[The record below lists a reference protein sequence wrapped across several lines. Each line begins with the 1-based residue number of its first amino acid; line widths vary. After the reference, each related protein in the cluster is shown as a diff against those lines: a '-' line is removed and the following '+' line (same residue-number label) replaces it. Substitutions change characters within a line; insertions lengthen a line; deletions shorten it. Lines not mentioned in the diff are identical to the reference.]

1 MTDIMTEDVQ
11 VPTSMSEYN
20 GNVSPEKPQLQVIDI
35 IDQIANS
42 VEIFPYDSAASQPAL
57 LLTQES
63 QGGVGHLVENS
74 VYEAC
79 DISTY
84 EDTIGMKEHQGKPEG
99 FKEKNTGSFA
109 QERRDWEEESGE
121 ELCQESHPTSSREQD
136 IPEEEEWDAELCQG
150 ENIDDMAEEEQEEKK
165 EAQLSEST
173 EKIKEGEQSKASEK
187 TAVKDAVGTGGGG
200 VLKTNNEDSHKKGQ
214 ENNSKEFRPIHP
226 SCNAQ
231 TEKPDELTGTL
242 RKNDISR
249 HSYSRYNTI
258 SYRKIRKGNTKQRID
273 EFESM
278 MHS

>member
-11 VPTSMSEYN
+11 VPTGMSEYN
-20 GNVSPEKPQLQVIDI
+20 GNVSLEKPQLQVIDI

-42 VEIFPYDSAASQPAL
+42 VEIFPYNSVASQPAL
-57 LLTQES
+57 LLTQEN
-63 QGGVGHLVENS
+63 QGGVGHFVENS

-84 EDTIGMKEHQGKPEG
+84 EDTVGLKEHQGKPEG
-99 FKEKNTGSFA
+99 FKEKNIDSFA

-121 ELCQESHPTSSREQD
+121 GPCQENYPASSKEQD
-136 IPEEEEWDAELCQG
+136 IPEEEEWDAQLCQG
-150 ENIDDMAEEEQEEKK
+150 ENFDNMAEEEQEEKN
-165 EAQLSEST
+165 EVQLGEPL
-173 EKIKEGEQSKASEK
+173 EKTKGEQSKASENA
-187 TAVKDAVGTGGGG
+187 AVKDAVGTEGGG
-200 VLKTNNEDSHKKGQ
+200 VLKENNEDSHKKGQ
-214 ENNSKEFRPIHP
+214 ENNSKEFLPIHP
-226 SCNAQ
+226 SCNVQ
-231 TEKPDELTGTL
+231 TEKADELTGTL

>member
-84 EDTIGMKEHQGKPEG
+84 EDTIGMKEHQ
-99 FKEKNTGSFA
+99 
-109 QERRDWEEESGE
+109 

>member
-11 VPTSMSEYN
+11 VPTGMSEYN
-20 GNVSPEKPQLQVIDI
+20 GNVSLEKPQLQVIDI

-42 VEIFPYDSAASQPAL
+42 VEIFPYNSVASQPAL
-57 LLTQES
+57 LLTQEN
-63 QGGVGHLVENS
+63 QGGVGHFVENS

-84 EDTIGMKEHQGKPEG
+84 EDTVGLKEHQGP
-99 FKEKNTGSFA
+99 
-109 QERRDWEEESGE
+109 
-121 ELCQESHPTSSREQD
+121 CQENYPASSKEQD
-136 IPEEEEWDAELCQG
+136 IPEEEEWDAQLCQG
-150 ENIDDMAEEEQEEKK
+150 ENFDNMAEEEQEEKN
-165 EAQLSEST
+165 EVQLGEPL
-173 EKIKEGEQSKASEK
+173 EKTKGEQSKASENA
-187 TAVKDAVGTGGGG
+187 AVKDAVGTEGGG
-200 VLKTNNEDSHKKGQ
+200 VLKENNEDSHKKGQ
-214 ENNSKEFRPIHP
+214 ENNSKEFLPIHP
-226 SCNAQ
+226 SCNVQ
-231 TEKPDELTGTL
+231 TEKADELTGTL